1 MTLIEGRRRLVS
13 GEKEG
18 TMTMADAAQDAAR
31 QPQHHRTVDRVTQI
45 LEEVV
50 YHPGMTFAELA
61 RVLGAPKSSVYG
73 FMQGLLATGW
83 LYEQDRRFY
92 LGPAVHGLT
101 LASGQVRAGLVT
113 QDRLEDLHK
122 ATNLAVFLG
131 VEAGDHLIYIAEAG
145 GDSIADIEARRNI
158 RRTLLA
164 TATGKALLAARPE
177 KELHAF
183 LRRHNRSEA
192 PYVESFLSEYE
203 EIQRTGIATNLRLS
217 GTRMAIAT
225 VVPATSGKA
234 PAAVALVGS
243 TAKVKPRVKK
253 LSELLR
259 DHAASWAL
267 HNITPR
273 EAI

>member
-1 MTLIEGRRRLVS
+1 MVL
-13 GEKEG
+13 GENETG
-18 TMTMADAAQDAAR
+18 VDDTGQETTR
-31 QPQHHRTVDRVTQI
+31 QPPHHRTVDRVTQI

-61 RVLGAPKSSVYG
+61 RLLDAPKSSVYG

-83 LYEQDRRFY
+83 LYELDRRYY

-113 QDRLEDLHK
+113 HDRLEDLHK
-122 ATNLAVFLG
+122 ETSLAVFLG

-177 KELHAF
+177 KELQAF

-192 PYVESFLSEYE
+192 SLVENFLSEYE
-203 EIQRTGIATNLRLS
+203 DIRRTGIATNLRLS

-225 VVPATSGKA
+225 VVPGTSGKA

-253 LSELLR
+253 LTELLLER
-259 DHAASWAL
+259 AASWAL
-267 HNITPR
+267 NGATPR

>member
-1 MTLIEGRRRLVS
+1 MARDDKGTDDVPELGR
-13 GEKEG
+13 E
-18 TMTMADAAQDAAR
+18 AAR

-61 RVLGAPKSSVYG
+61 RTLGAAKSSVYG

-101 LASGQVRAGLVT
+101 LATGQVRAGLVS
-113 QDRLEDLHK
+113 QDVLNDLHRD
-122 ATNLAVFLG
+122 TGLPVFLG

-164 TATGKALLAARPE
+164 TATGKALLASRPPD
-177 KELHAF
+177 ELKAF
-183 LRRHNRSEA
+183 LRRHSRRDAEL
-192 PYVESFLSEYE
+192 VESFLSEYD
-203 EIQRTGIATNLRLS
+203 EIKRTGIATNTRLS
-217 GTRMAIAT
+217 GTRYAIAT
-225 VVPATSGKA
+225 VVPSISGKA
-234 PAAVALVGS
+234 PAAVALVGA
-243 TAKVKPRVKK
+243 TTKMKPRAKK
-253 LSELLR
+253 LTELLR
-259 DHAASWAL
+259 ERAASWA
-267 HNITPR
+267 HHPAAAR